1 MVWIPSGRGIFGGM
15 AVRVESK
22 CPANLTD
29 DLNVPMCLLYGTAPL
44 RVLCRSAQEVTD
56 RIDNLIAEIREI
68 HRGNMHG
75 EKHCDVVLVAHGHL
89 LRAFT
94 KRWLGYPMEFPLSL
108 MLDPGAVGVLR
119 YVFPL
124 GSPGCICYD
133 ELS

>member
-1 MVWIPSGRGIFGGM
+1 MVWIRSSRGIFGVMG
-15 AVRVESK
+15 VRVESEWH
-22 CPANLTD
+22 CPSLIISNKSQCGHVREPWLI
-29 DLNVPMCLLYGTAPL
+29 
-44 RVLCRSAQEVTD
+44 RFCRSAQEVTD
-56 RIDNLIAEIREI
+56 RIDNLIAEIRDI

-119 YVFPL
+119 YYLPIDPY
-124 GSPGCICYD
+124 G
-133 ELS
+133 

>member
-1 MVWIPSGRGIFGGM
+1 M
-15 AVRVESK
+15 
-22 CPANLTD
+22 
-29 DLNVPMCLLYGTAPL
+29 
-44 RVLCRSAQEVTD
+44 LCRSAQEVTD

-119 YVFPL
+119 YDFPL
-124 GSPGCICYD
+124 GCPGCICYD